1 MIKSKVL
8 LTLKIGKRT
17 FEITEKD
24 KFVTS
29 GSSVLLLGQGRTN
42 PELNMKHLKEINKFE
57 RIEHAHEF
65 GSMTSVFSLGD
76 RK

>member
-1 MIKSKVL
+1 MTDSNAI

-17 FEITEKD
+17 FEITNND

-29 GSSVLLLGQGRTN
+29 GSSVFLLGQGRAN